1 MEYTKIDSL
10 IQSKLNFYLK
20 SYNVE
25 TIISALHAAGGI
37 VLLVGGA
44 VRDLLLGLPL
54 KDLDIEVHHLELA
67 ALQTILSQSG
77 TVNNFGKAYGVLRI
91 NGIDVDWSLPRIDAQ
106 GRKPEVVVD
115 PNMSFIEA
123 FRRRDLTINAMGIN
137 VVTYELIDPFG
148 GLYDLEQK
156 VLRAPDLAK
165 FVEDPLRFYRVMQF
179 VARFE
184 FKTDADLDL
193 VCSRMDISQVSR
205 ERIEQ
210 EFKKALL
217 LSRLPSLAF
226 RWLNEVGRL
235 HEILPE
241 LAATKEIQQSP
252 KWHPEGDVFEHTMQ
266 AVDAAARQS
275 YELDYTKL
283 IIVYAALCH
292 DLGKA
297 QATQVDEHGT
307 IKSHGHELISAEL
320 AKKMLHHIT
329 NNHELIDTVIKLV
342 RYHMQPGAF
351 VDQDAQ
357 PSAYKRL
364 AYKLWPEATLSMLAQ
379 LAQADRQGRNPAKKV
394 PLTES
399 DPTIDEFVKRS
410 QHALVLHE
418 IEQPILQG
426 RDLLDVVEAGPEIG
440 KLVKEAYTI
449 QIQEGIKN
457 KDELKRRVLKSL
469 SLL

>member
-1 MEYTKIDSL
+1 MEYTKIDSH

-20 SYNVE
+20 AY
-25 TIISALHAAGGI
+25 TIEKIITALDAAGGT
-37 VLLVGGA
+37 VLVVGGA
-44 VRDLLLGLPL
+44 VRDLLLELPL
-54 KDLDIEVHHLELA
+54 KDLDIEVHHVELST
-67 ALQTILSQSG
+67 LQTILSQFG
-77 TVNNFGKAYGVLRI
+77 TVNNVGKAYGVLRI
-91 NGIDVDWSLPRIDAQ
+91 NGIDVDWSLPRTDAQ

-115 PNMSFIEA
+115 PNMPFVEA

-148 GLYDLEQK
+148 GLYDLQQK
-156 VLRAPDLAK
+156 ILRAPDLAK

-179 VARFE
+179 TARFE
-184 FKTDADLDL
+184 FKPDADLNL

-217 LSRLPSLAF
+217 LSHSPSLAF
-226 RWLNEVGRL
+226 RWLHEVGRL

-241 LAATKEIQQSP
+241 LAALQGVQQSP

-266 AVDAAARQS
+266 SVDAAARQS

-297 QATQVDEHGT
+297 QETYVDEEGK
-307 IKSHGHELISAEL
+307 IISHGHEIVSAEL
-320 AKKMLHHIT
+320 AKKMLHRVT
-329 NNHELIDTVIKLV
+329 NNHELIDTVVKLV
-342 RYHMQPGAF
+342 RYHMQPGAL

-379 LAQADRQGRNPAKKV
+379 LAQADRQGRNPEKKG
-394 PLTES
+394 PLTKS
-399 DPTIDEFVKRS
+399 DPTIDEFVKGS

-426 RDLLDVVEAGPEIG
+426 RDLLDVVQAGPELG